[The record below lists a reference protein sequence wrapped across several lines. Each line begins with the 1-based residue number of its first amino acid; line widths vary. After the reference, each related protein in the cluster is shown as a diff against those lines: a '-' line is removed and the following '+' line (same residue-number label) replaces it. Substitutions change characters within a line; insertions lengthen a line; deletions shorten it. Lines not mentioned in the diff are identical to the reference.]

1 MMYAHLQRF
10 KLIRTVAL
18 IALLF
23 QLSACEKQAVVS
35 SLQDRE
41 SFSPLNSSYS
51 IEDQEIRLVNG
62 IAENPVAP
70 NAASKMRTQVW
81 GEPKMADINGDG
93 KLDAALILI
102 HSGGGSG
109 TFYYFA
115 AAVNEENSY
124 KTTRTVL
131 LGDRIEPTNI
141 EVAGK
146 RTTINYLDR
155 APGEAFSVKPTLAKQ
170 QIIIYDQESGELAMV
185 AQDFEGEADPAVMTL
200 GMKSWVWK
208 KTLYN
213 NDTSFE
219 PQKFGIFTMTFGDD
233 RRVQIGTDCNRM
245 QGAYNVDSK
254 QIEFTDI
261 ISTRMFCEDSQEQLF
276 EGMLKNVSSYFF
288 TSRGQLI
295 LELQF
300 DSGSMIFQ

>member
-1 MMYAHLQRF
+1 MYAHLQRF

-23 QLSACEKQAVVS
+23 QLSACEKQAVDS

-41 SFSPLNSSYS
+41 SLSPLNSSYS

-62 IAENPVAP
+62 IAENQVTP
-70 NAASKMRTQVW
+70 NAANKMRTQVW
-81 GEPKMADINGDG
+81 DEPKMADINGDG

-185 AQDFEGEADPAVMTL
+185 AQDFEGEADPAVRTL
-200 GMKSWVWK
+200 GMKSWVWE

-219 PQKFGIFTMTFGDD
+219 PQKVGIFTIIFGDD
-233 RRVQIGTDCNRM
+233 QRVQIGTDCNRM
-245 QGAYNVDSK
+245 QGAYKLDSK